1 MPKTPSLEAQVDGP
15 QFLGPAAFMKVR
27 MLTEPAE
34 LDEWRPDVA
43 IAGAPWDDSTTYR
56 PGARFGPRAVR
67 VANYQP
73 PSWHLDLEV
82 APFEVLSVVDYGDAV
97 CYPGRADQ
105 AHEAIRARVAEIASR
120 QIVPIIIGGDHS
132 ITYPSATAVA
142 DAYGR
147 GKLAMVHFDAHA
159 DTGRDSWGNLA
170 SHATPMRRLI
180 ESGAIPGPTFGQ
192 IGLPGSWPEA
202 TRSESRRPQRLHRTL
217 PAEFPQRGV
226 GHVA

>member
-1 MPKTPSLEAQVDGP
+1 MPKTPNLEAQVDGP
-15 QFLGPAAFMKVR
+15 QYLGPATFMKVR

-34 LDEWRPDVA
+34 LDELRPDVA
-43 IAGAPWDDSTTYR
+43 IVGAPWDDSTTYR

-142 DAYGR
+142 DA
-147 GKLAMVHFDAHA
+147 
-159 DTGRDSWGNLA
+159 
-170 SHATPMRRLI
+170 
-180 ESGAIPGPTFGQ
+180 
-192 IGLPGSWPEA
+192 
-202 TRSESRRPQRLHRTL
+202 RSEEHTSELQSRFDLVCRLLLEKKKKHKNRNTL
-217 PAEFPQRGV
+217 ISAFYRYIDLIHSSFIHTP
-226 GHVA
+226 

>member
-1 MPKTPSLEAQVDGP
+1 MPKTPNLEAQVDGP
-15 QFLGPAAFMKVR
+15 QYLGPGTFMKVR

-34 LDEWRPDVA
+34 LDELRPDVA
-43 IAGAPWDDSTTYR
+43 IVGAPWDDSTTHR

-120 QIVPIIIGGDHS
+120 QIVPIIIGGDH
-132 ITYPSATAVA
+132 
-142 DAYGR
+142 
-147 GKLAMVHFDAHA
+147 
-159 DTGRDSWGNLA
+159 
-170 SHATPMRRLI
+170 
-180 ESGAIPGPTFGQ
+180 
-192 IGLPGSWPEA
+192 
-202 TRSESRRPQRLHRTL
+202 RSEERR
-217 PAEFPQRGV
+217 V
-226 GHVA
+226 GKEERSV

>member
-1 MPKTPSLEAQVDGP
+1 MPKTPNLEAQVDGP
-15 QFLGPAAFMKVR
+15 QYLGPGTFMKVR

-34 LDEWRPDVA
+34 LDELRPDVA
-43 IAGAPWDDSTTYR
+43 IGGAPWDDSTTHR

-67 VANYQP
+67 VANYRA

-132 ITYPSATAVA
+132 ITYPSATAVVA
-142 DAYGR
+142 AYGR
-147 GKLAMVHFDAHA
+147 GKLAMVHFVSLSP
-159 DTGRDSWGNLA
+159 TCTTRRGN
-170 SHATPMRRLI
+170 
-180 ESGAIPGPTFGQ
+180 
-192 IGLPGSWPEA
+192 
-202 TRSESRRPQRLHRTL
+202 
-217 PAEFPQRGV
+217 
-226 GHVA
+226 